1 MGELDFRLHDILI
14 YVSRIE
20 QNIWRR
26 KLFFC
31 RGEEKRRRNI
41 IFLQRKKEK
50 EKEEKNWRK
59 KRGKISWIG
68 KNWHGTSVRT
78 GFEGGYKNGKFG
90 AMLAMIW
97 RARHRIQNM
106 IFFTP
111 LFMMRIE

>member
-41 IFLQRKKEK
+41 IFFAKEKRKGKGGKELEK
-50 EKEEKNWRK
+50 EKGENIMDREKLARD
-59 KRGKISWIG
+59 
-68 KNWHGTSVRT
+68 HCTY
-78 GFEGGYKNGKFG
+78 GF
-90 AMLAMIW
+90 
-97 RARHRIQNM
+97 
-106 IFFTP
+106 
-111 LFMMRIE
+111 